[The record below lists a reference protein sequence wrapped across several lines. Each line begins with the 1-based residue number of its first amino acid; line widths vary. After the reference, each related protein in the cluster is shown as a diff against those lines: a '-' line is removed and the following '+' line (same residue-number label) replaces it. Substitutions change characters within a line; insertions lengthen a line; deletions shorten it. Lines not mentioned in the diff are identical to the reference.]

1 MITHIEWHK
10 TSEELPK
17 QSCYKVGVNAK
28 TGKDI
33 VSIVDD
39 DCLVI
44 LDGKIK
50 RSKYLKDSNR
60 WEGHTEEQI
69 PEYWVKIKDLRIE

>member
-28 TGKDI
+28 TYKEL
-33 VSIVDD
+33 
-39 DCLVI
+39 CN
-44 LDGKIK
+44 
-50 RSKYLKDSNR
+50 YLKKI
-60 WEGHTEEQI
+60 GEEWRV
-69 PEYWVKIKDLRIE
+69 E

>member
-33 VSIVDD
+33 VSLVDD

-50 RSKYLKDSNR
+50 RSKYLKDNNR

-69 PEYWVKIKDLRIE
+69 PEYWVKIKDMRVE

>member
-1 MITHIEWHK
+1 MITHIKWHK

-33 VSIVDD
+33 VSLVDD

-44 LDGKIK
+44 FEGKIK
-50 RSKYLKDSNR
+50 RSKYLKDSNH

-69 PEYWVKIKDLRIE
+69 PEYWVKIKELRTE

>member
-33 VSIVDD
+33 VSLVDD

-50 RSKYLKDSNR
+50 RSKYLKDNNR

-69 PEYWVKIKDLRIE
+69 PEYWVKIKELRME

>member
-1 MITHIEWHK
+1 MITHIKWHK

-17 QSCYKVGVNAK
+17 QSCYKVGVSAK

-44 LDGKIK
+44 FEGKIK

-69 PEYWVKIKDLRIE
+69 PEYWVKIKELRTE

>member
-1 MITHIEWHK
+1 MITYIQWHK
-10 TSEELPK
+10 TSQELPK

-39 DCLVI
+39 ECLVV

-50 RSKYLKDSNR
+50 RSKYIKSTDQ
-60 WEGHTEEQI
+60 WDGHKKEQI
-69 PEYWVKIKDLRIE
+69 PEYWVKIKELELK